1 MTSDR
6 IDRLEMRAAEQERVI
21 EDLSEALAMQQKDI
35 ERLKARLAAS
45 DNRIAELEAGLP
57 APGAE
62 SRRIIKRNSVAAPG
76 REG

>member
-6 IDRLEMRAAEQERVI
+6 LDRLEAHLAEQDRVI
-21 EDLSEALAMQQKDI
+21 DDLSEALALQQKDI
-35 ERLKARLAAS
+35 ERFKARLAAS

-62 SRRIIKRNSVAAPG
+62 KPPHY
-76 REG
+76 